1 MMDLLFSEVNLGL
14 TIISF
19 VFIAYWLFSMLL
31 GLDFEI
37 DFDIDADFDVDIDA
51 DIDSD
56 SDVHVEGAELDVAD
70 AANVEANAKQVA
82 GNRRKPL
89 KWWQV
94 FLIHF
99 NFVGVPFLFT
109 LTCFIFTLWILTMFG
124 TKYTGTENTTIGF
137 LWIPS
142 LILPSL
148 YITKLFTTPFKSFF
162 NMFNRNGDAPIEFV
176 GKMGVML
183 DNVWDNRIA
192 RAEIIHDESPLII
205 NVKSLN
211 QEKIDRN
218 EKILVIKSNK
228 DKTIYFVQAYKPSI

>member
-31 GLDFEI
+31 GLDFDI

-56 SDVHVEGAELDVAD
+56 VHVEGAELDIAD
-70 AANVEANAKQVA
+70 AANVEADAKQVA

-109 LTCFIFTLWILTMFG
+109 LTCFIFTLWTITLFG
-124 TKYTGTENTTIGF
+124 TKYTGTQDATIGF
-137 LWIPS
+137 LWIPCS
-142 LILPSL
+142 ILPSL
-148 YITKLFTTPFKSFF
+148 YITKLITTPFKSFF
-162 NMFNRNGDAPIEFV
+162 NMFNRKGNAPIEFV

-183 DNVWDNRIA
+183 DSVRDKRIA
-192 RAEIIHDESPLII
+192 RAEVIHDGSPLII

-211 QEKIDRN
+211 QEKIDRK
-218 EKILVIKSNK
+218 EKILVIKPNK